1 MVDGAGSFD
10 CIVLAAG
17 ASRRMGRSKLYLS
30 FGGRTLIETTVGNA
44 LGAGARVIVVARP
57 EDDRLAEL
65 LARDAEIV
73 RNPDPERGMLSSL
86 REALSLVSA
95 ERFFF
100 IPADMP
106 LVGSGVYRA
115 MAALGAAVPVI
126 PRARGRSGH
135 PVLLPSSLIPAIRA
149 LPEGKTLKELIAE
162 AGAVYLDLEDESVL
176 ADIDTAAD
184 YEAAAA
190 SGWTAARSAL
200 GRSGAAG

>member
-1 MVDGAGSFD
+1 MVDGAGPFD

-44 LGAGARVIVVARP
+44 RGAEARVIVVARP

-65 LARDAEIV
+65 LGGDADIV
-73 RNPDPERGMLSSL
+73 RNPDPERGMISSL
-86 REALSLVSA
+86 REALPLVSA

-115 MAALGAAVPVI
+115 MAALGAAGPVI
-126 PRARGRSGH
+126 PRTRGRSGH
-135 PVLLPSSLIPAIRA
+135 PVLRPSRLIPAIMA
-149 LPEGKTLKELIAE
+149 LGEGRTLKELIA
-162 AGAVYLDLEDESVL
+162 ASGAVYLDVEDDSVL
-176 ADIDTAAD
+176 ADIDTMAD

-190 SGWTAARSAL
+190 I
-200 GRSGAAG
+200 GAICTPRAEA

>member
-1 MVDGAGSFD
+1 MTEGPGAPAKRPYD

-17 ASRRMGRSKLYLS
+17 ASRRMGRPKLYLS
-30 FGGRTLIETTVGNA
+30 FGDRTLIETTVGNA
-44 LGAGARVIVVARP
+44 LGAGARVIVVARAG
-57 EDDRLAEL
+57 EERLAEL

-73 RNPDPERGMLSSL
+73 VNPDPERGMVSSL

-115 MAALGAAVPVI
+115 MAALGAEGPVI

-135 PVLLPSSLIPAIRA
+135 PVLLPSSLIPAIMA
-149 LPEGKTLKELIAE
+149 LSEGRTLKGLIAE
-162 AGAVYLDLEDESVL
+162 SGATYLDLGDDSVL
-176 ADIDTAAD
+176 VDIDTAAD

-190 SGWTAARSAL
+190 RRYLYSSR
-200 GRSGAAG
+200 